1 MVTSVLKLVVIY
13 GDDDYGEHIVAA
25 TAAAAN
31 YPFDVDVDV
40 DVVSRSCLFVRHR
53 LHPLPV
59 VRSCVTLVEVVSI
72 VIKEVSLNALLL
84 TSSLVAISFVDDE
97 QHAICCNK

>member
-1 MVTSVLKLVVIY
+1 MVMMIMVSISSLLLLLLQIIPSMSSSTSTSYHVV
-13 GDDDYGEHIVAA
+13 V
-25 TAAAAN
+25 
-31 YPFDVDVDV
+31 
-40 DVVSRSCLFVRHR
+40 CLFVRRR

-59 VRSCVTLVEVVSI
+59 VRSCVALVEVVSI
-72 VIKEVSLNALLL
+72 VIKEVSLNSLLL